1 VAEALNWIL
10 NDSQQA
16 AKAYSQLVD
25 ASNVDE
31 KMWDFAEMAKD
42 HEQIVGHVK
51 RTLEQVGSEPQA
63 KTRGVWPDVSKHP
76 SYRVYEDI
84 ETLRALRE
92 AEQAELEDCEK
103 LMTMGDDNRMVHT
116 FVSTNVMPV
125 INSHIDTLDRYIE
138 RAQALRR

>member
-1 VAEALNWIL
+1 MAEALNWIL

-16 AKAYSQLVD
+16 AKAYSQLVE

-42 HEQIVGHVK
+42 HEQIVGRVK
-51 RTLEQVGSEPQA
+51 RTLEQVGSEPQE
-63 KTRGVWPDVSKHP
+63 KNRGIWPAVEKH
-76 SYRVYEDI
+76 SSLRVYEDI
-84 ETLRALRE
+84 DTLRALRE

-103 LMTMGDDNRMVHT
+103 LMTMGEGNRMVHT

-125 INSHIDTLDRYIE
+125 LNSHIDTLDRYIE